1 MSSNIKIYYS
11 IPEEFPPFRLDISEL
26 FSQSLAQKG
35 LDITWYMRAPADH
48 PTSGKFEYFSA
59 PCFMPP
65 KIKNPVK
72 LGKLINKCLYWSF
85 DIYYLAKSMFSGYE
99 IIQVRD
105 KYFAALLGL
114 FFSKL
119 SGNTFIYWCS
129 YPYPEHTLNLAD
141 EAKGIKK
148 ILLKVQGKLA
158 EFILYKIVIKHANHT
173 FVQSLR
179 MLEDIQSMGVSP
191 EKMTPVPMG
200 VPERVL
206 SWARDQEVQVLPNTV
221 AYVGTLSAV
230 RRLHAII
237 EAFSLVVKSKPD
249 AILMMVGD
257 GDNPSERQA
266 LEDYVRELGI
276 AESVIFTGFIPI
288 EEAWKIAASAAVCLS
303 PFYPTKILSSTSP
316 TKLVEYLALGR
327 PVVCNNHPEQSR
339 IIEESGAGL
348 CVEWSASSFA
358 EAVLYLLTHAEQAEA
373 MGVKGPAWV
382 KENRTYPIIS
392 NQVWNKYQL
401 LLESHK

>member
-1 MSSNIKIYYS
+1 MSNNIRIYYS

-35 LDITWYMRAPADH
+35 LNITWYMRAPADH
-48 PTSGKFEYFSA
+48 SASRKVEYFSA
-59 PCFMPP
+59 VCFMPP
-65 KIKNPVK
+65 KLKNPVK
-72 LGKLINKCLYWSF
+72 LGKVINKFLYWSF
-85 DIYYLAKSMFSGYE
+85 DVFYLAKSMFSGYE

-129 YPYPEHTLNLAD
+129 YPYPEHTLDLAD
-141 EAKGIKK
+141 KAKGIKR
-148 ILLKVQGKLA
+148 IMLKVQGKLA
-158 EFILYKIVIKHANHT
+158 EFILYKIVIKYANHT
-173 FVQSLR
+173 FVQSVK
-179 MLEDIQSMGVSP
+179 MLEDIQSMGVSS

-200 VPERVL
+200 VPERIL
-206 SWARDQEVQVLPNTV
+206 SWTRDQDVQVFPNRV
-221 AYVGTLSAV
+221 VYVGTLSAV

-237 EAFSLVVKSKPD
+237 EAFSLVVKSQPG

-266 LEDYVRELGI
+266 LEDYARELGI
-276 AESVIFTGFIPI
+276 AESVIFTGFIPM

-373 MGVKGPAWV
+373 MAVKGPAWV

>member
-1 MSSNIKIYYS
+1 MRNNIRIYYS
-11 IPEEFPPFRLDISEL
+11 VPEEFPPFRLDISEL

-48 PTSGKFEYFSA
+48 SGSSNIEYFSA
-59 PCFMPP
+59 PCFIPP
-65 KIKNPVK
+65 KINKF
-72 LGKLINKCLYWSF
+72 GKLAKVINKFLYWSF
-85 DIYYLAKSMFSGYE
+85 DVFYLAKSMFSGYE

-129 YPYPEHTLNLAD
+129 YPYPEHTLDLA
-141 EAKGIKK
+141 EKAKGIKRV
-148 ILLKVQGKLA
+148 LLKIQGNLA
-158 EFILYKIVIKHANHT
+158 EIILYKIVIKHADHT
-173 FVQSLR
+173 FVQSTR
-179 MLEDIQSMGVSP
+179 MLEDIQSMGVSA

-206 SWARDQEVQVLPNTV
+206 SWAKDHQVQVQPNTV
-221 AYVGTLSAV
+221 VYVGTLSAV

-237 EAFSLVVKSKPD
+237 EAFSLVVKAKPD

-257 GDNPSERQA
+257 GDNPSERKS
-266 LEDYVRELGI
+266 LEDYALKLGI
-276 AESVIFTGFIPI
+276 AQSVIFTGFIPI
-288 EEAWKIAASAAVCLS
+288 EDAWKIAASSAVCLS

-339 IIEESGAGL
+339 IIQESGAGL
-348 CVEWSASSFA
+348 CVEWSAHSFA
-358 EAVLYLLTHAEQAEA
+358 EAVLYLLNHSKQADA
-373 MGVKGPAWV
+373 MGEKGPAWV
-382 KENRTYPIIS
+382 KANRTYPIIS